1 MAFEN
6 VYITPRVRAAL
17 AKVLHPKQHGRFWE
31 LVTKL
36 QLERFD
42 IPGLNVEKLHT
53 HKGKLYSAR
62 MNLEMRVVFSVATDD
77 VAGTRSLVI
86 QDLDHHDDAY
96 DRVGRAPLATS
107 RELVVAESGGDAG
120 AESQSCFVEGEENTA
135 VLLFRVPHYVLAD
148 PEKYVSFESTMDR
161 YLKLSDEQEELLSKL
176 DYAYMV
182 QGAAGT
188 GKTTLAL
195 FSALNAYERNP
206 DDNVFLFTYH
216 DELACVC
223 RSYKVNLTGD
233 DGELCEESGGGI
245 HVFSYLDFC
254 RQYLRADPADGWR
267 WISREQSIVAL
278 ARIIDGKSRWS
289 RTYGAEEFY
298 NLVYSILK
306 GRFVPG
312 TDRLPQDKEDYSR
325 IFKDYGRAPDDLEEI
340 LEVFS
345 HYDKWLKRSK
355 LHDEADLISLSYRNQ
370 KNSCVLAS
378 EGQSAWIVIDEI
390 QDFTELEWK
399 SIMLFWENQCKQ
411 SKANITYPFICGDIN
426 QNISRSGFRWQE
438 IHAYVEGIFRNL
450 HRPNS
455 TVKVQLHSNYRN
467 TREIYDLGV
476 FLRSLA
482 IEPVADLGLPPQHH
496 GAKPQ
501 LVIGSAQEFAAF
513 ADRLIGRA
521 QWTGPPMVILSEHE
535 SSLPDMRRALADN
548 EAFFVLPLKSS
559 KGMEFEDT
567 ILYRPFS
574 SIQTCDIGEI
584 ETARLFDLW
593 YMAVTRARRS
603 LLLYLLPEDVEGFK
617 RLSGERFERFLELV
631 EQDDRTPAVTRLL
644 SYHSKREKYL
654 PNYNV
659 IFLERKVAEDLW
671 QEFQNHKN
679 MVSDKGEKSSGRSVN
694 PVGRLLPYSTI
705 SPVDPKL
712 LELPD
717 LPEGERSTAP
727 KELLAPASER
737 RIEGASLRHDPDYAE
752 RCKTR
757 ALKLWKRCHDYS
769 RLGRALFELRLFEE
783 AEPLL
788 RRAGHF
794 RESALC
800 LEETGRYL
808 DAANLYLQCSQ
819 LEDAARCFEY
829 VGDYKQAAKLYEQTE
844 NWVMAAETLGSA
856 GEFERAASA
865 CIKAGMFRSAADIYR
880 LKGSYLQAAEL
891 YVRVEDFAAAGEM
904 YLKVKNKLDAARCF
918 VRAGKFE
925 RAGTIFEAL
934 NRWSEAAEAF
944 EKSGAIKRAGHLYGK
959 SGRLADSARLLEL
972 AGDMYGAARMHE
984 RARNWQRAASL
995 FLTLQK
1001 KDRAAHCLQ
1010 ESGSP
1015 ASAALLFEELEQF
1028 ESAARCY
1035 EQSGDLATAGDL
1047 FLKCGNFT
1055 EAGHCFERL
1064 NRLSEAAAAYLKS
1077 NNLSAAAVVLS
1088 KQGRTEDAAR
1098 LYLLSSQPVKAI
1110 ELVRSAGK
1118 AAEAS
1123 IIASLINWA
1132 QETDREVI
1140 HAEILEQTRQYAESA
1155 RKFERCVIY
1164 SRAATNFEKSAK
1176 FADAA
1181 RCYVQDGK
1189 LEDAARCFKKSNQWG
1204 EAARCLEQLK
1214 RWEEAGQLYE
1224 RCNDA
1229 EGATRCRNAVN
1240 WL

>member
-17 AKVLHPKQHGRFWE
+17 AKVLHPKQHARFWE

-36 QLERFD
+36 QQERFD

-53 HKGKLYSAR
+53 RKGKLYSAR
-62 MNLEMRVVFSVATDD
+62 MTLDMRVIFSVATDETGG
-77 VAGTRSLVI
+77 ARSLVI
-86 QDLDHHDDAY
+86 QEVNHHDNAY
-96 DRVGRAPLATS
+96 NRADRVQTATS
-107 RELVVAESGGDAG
+107 RELVVAESIDDT
-120 AESQSCFVEGEENTA
+120 ESQSSLDDSDENTA
-135 VLLFRVPHYVLAD
+135 ALLFRVPHYVLAD
-148 PEKYVSFESTMDR
+148 PDKYVSFESTMDR

-182 QGAAGT
+182 QGSAGT

-195 FSALNAYERNP
+195 FYALNAYERNP

-233 DGELCEESGGGI
+233 DCESEATDGGI

-254 RQYLRADPADGWR
+254 KQYLRSDPEQGWQ
-267 WISREQSIVAL
+267 WISREQSISAL
-278 ARIIDGKSRWS
+278 QRIIGGKSRWS
-289 RTYGAEEFY
+289 RTYDAEEFY

-325 IFKDYGRAPDDLEEI
+325 IFKDYGRVPSDLEEI
-340 LEVFS
+340 LDVFAN
-345 HYDKWLKRSK
+345 YDKWLKRSK
-355 LHDEADLISLSYRNQ
+355 LHDEADLIRLSYNNQRNR
-370 KNSCVLAS
+370 CILAS
-378 EGQSAWIVIDEI
+378 EEQAAWIVIDEI

-399 SIMLFWENQCKQ
+399 SIMLFWENQCKH
-411 SKANITYPFICGDIN
+411 SKANITFPFISGDIN

-438 IHAYVEGIFRNL
+438 IHAYIEGIFRNL

-482 IEPVADLGLPPQHH
+482 TEPAADLGLPPQHH

-501 LVIGSAQEFAAF
+501 VVIGSAQEFAAF
-513 ADRLIGRA
+513 ADRLIGCA
-521 QWTGPPMVILSEHE
+521 EWSGPPMVILSEDE
-535 SSLPDMRRALADN
+535 TSLPEMRRMLADN
-548 EAFFVLPLKSS
+548 EAFFLLPVKSS

-593 YMAVTRARRS
+593 YMAATRARRS
-603 LLLYLLPEDVEGFK
+603 LLLYLLPEDLEGLK
-617 RLSGERFERFLELV
+617 RLSGERYERFLDLI
-631 EQDDRTPAVTRLL
+631 EQDNRTAAVTQLL
-644 SYHSKREKYL
+644 NYHSKREQYL

-671 QEFQNHKN
+671 QEFQNHKSIA
-679 MVSDKGEKSSGRSVN
+679 SDKGATSS
-694 PVGRLLPYSTI
+694 VGQIPTHRLLPHSTFSSI
-705 SPVDPKL
+705 DPKL
-712 LELPD
+712 LELPELPIPD
-717 LPEGERSTAP
+717 SETALPERAAAHSGSSTDAR
-727 KELLAPASER
+727 A
-737 RIEGASLRHDPDYAE
+737 LRLDPDYAE
-752 RCKTR
+752 RCKAR

-769 RLGRALFELRLFEE
+769 RLGKAFFVLGLFEE

-788 RRAGHF
+788 RRCGHF
-794 RESALC
+794 REAALC
-800 LEETGRYL
+800 LEETGRFV
-808 DAANLYLQCSQ
+808 DAAKMYLQCSQ

-829 VGDYKQAAKLYEQTE
+829 AGDYQQAAGLYEQTE

-856 GEFERAASA
+856 GEFDRAASA
-865 CIKAGMFRSAADIYR
+865 CVKAGMFRSAADIYR
-880 LKGSYLQAAEL
+880 LKGAYLQAAEL
-891 YVRVEDFAAAGEM
+891 YVQVEDFSTAGEM
-904 YLKVKNKLDAARCF
+904 YLKGKDKLDAARCF
-918 VRAGKFE
+918 LRADLFE
-925 RAGTIFEAL
+925 RAGTIFETL

-944 EKSGAIKRAGHLYGK
+944 EKSGAGKRAAHLYGK
-959 SGRLADSARLLEL
+959 AGRLADSARLLEV
-972 AGDMYGAARMHE
+972 AGDVYGAARMHE

-995 FLTLQK
+995 FLTLKK

-1010 ESGSP
+1010 EAGSP
-1015 ASAALLFEELEQF
+1015 ADAALLFEELQQF
-1028 ESAARCY
+1028 EAAARCY
-1035 EQSGDLATAGDL
+1035 EQSGDLATAADL
-1047 FLKCGNFT
+1047 FLKCDKFND
-1055 EAGHCFERL
+1055 AGYCFERL
-1064 NRLSEAAAAYLKS
+1064 NRFSESANAYLKS
-1077 NNLSAAAVVLS
+1077 NNLSAAALVLARL
-1088 KQGRTEDAAR
+1088 GRTEDAAR
-1098 LYLLSSQPVKAI
+1098 LYLLSSQAVKAV

-1118 AAEAS
+1118 ASEAS
-1123 IIASLINWA
+1123 IISKLINWA
-1132 QETDREVI
+1132 IETEREVI
-1140 HAEILEQTRQYAESA
+1140 HAEILEQTRSYLESA
-1155 RKFERCVIY
+1155 RKFEQCVNY
-1164 SRAATNFEKSAK
+1164 GRAAVNFEKATK

-1181 RCYVQDGK
+1181 RCYMQDGK
-1189 LEDAARCFKKSNQWG
+1189 LEDAARCFKKANQWSK
-1204 EAARCLEQLK
+1204 AAHCLEQLK
-1214 RWEEAGQLYE
+1214 HWEEACQLYE

-1229 EGATRCRNAVN
+1229 EGAARCRNAVN